1 MSDNEIKIKASVED
15 EASNK
20 LNKVGKSV
28 GDLSTKAKETSN
40 STKGLSASVVGLG
53 VALGNIAFN
62 VVTNAIKGLGNA
74 IVGAIRDF
82 ANGEKITNRLTAALK
97 NQGIYS
103 QYLIKDYENF
113 AKEMRNYSGVADD
126 VIKDNMTLLTNY
138 GLMGDELKQ
147 ATKAAMTLSVGLGTD
162 LKSATM
168 MVARAAEGNTTA
180 FAGYGITIKD
190 TGSKAKNF
198 QEILKGVE
206 DKFGDLAKVNTDNLS
221 TQVAVLKENW
231 EDLKKELV
239 SGFVPILNTVIGKIN
254 NWIASYKDPNKEL
267 KRQIEYQ
274 KTAITLAEKNLEK
287 TIENNERAL
296 SFFRTDTTQQEQKL
310 AKMKEHLSAMEMELK
325 IQEEIANKQKET
337 SDEVIANKQKEIEQ
351 IRQKEEKEKQVT
363 KEREK
368 REEKELKEKEELEK
382 KKLDLKI
389 SAQKNALNN
398 IADLNKVANDYELA
412 EKINYYEKDYQSKK
426 DSLDRQIKA
435 MQENQQTE
443 IIDYALLLEQKKA
456 LDDEYQQFIDEKN
469 ELVKEK
475 GTDLH
480 DFNIWLAKDETK
492 SKLQVLQGLATAQ
505 TSNIKALAEVAKAA
519 AISTATVDTYLAA
532 TKALATFPIPISYIM
547 AAAVTAQGLENVA
560 KIAGVQFASGTDYI
574 PQDMVAT
581 VHQGEIIVPRTFS
594 DALRSGDIALSSPDF
609 SLEEETNNNQSSN
622 NNQTIIINIENNGD
636 SIDELAEKIR
646 DKIAKNIATGTM
658 RPFPTKEKI

>member
-180 FAGYGITIKD
+180 FARYGITIKD

-206 DKFGDLAKVNTDNLS
+206 DQFGDLAKVNADNLS

-351 IRQKEEKEKQVT
+351 IRQKEEKEKQVA

-426 DSLDRQIKA
+426 DSLDKQIQA

-456 LDDEYQQFIDEKN
+456 LDEEYQQFIDEKN

-560 KIAGVQFASGTDYI
+560 RIAGVQFASGTDYI

>member
-180 FAGYGITIKD
+180 FARYGITIKD

-206 DKFGDLAKVNTDNLS
+206 DKFGDLAKVNADNLS

-351 IRQKEEKEKQVT
+351 IRQKEEKEKQVA

-382 KKLDLKI
+382 KKMDLKI

-426 DSLDRQIKA
+426 DSLDRQIQA

-560 KIAGVQFASGTDYI
+560 RIAGVQFASGTDYI

>member
-1 MSDNEIKIKASVED
+1 M
-15 EASNK
+15 
-20 LNKVGKSV
+20 
-28 GDLSTKAKETSN
+28 
-40 STKGLSASVVGLG
+40 
-53 VALGNIAFN
+53 
-62 VVTNAIKGLGNA
+62 
-74 IVGAIRDF
+74 
-82 ANGEKITNRLTAALK
+82 
-97 NQGIYS
+97 
-103 QYLIKDYENF
+103 
-113 AKEMRNYSGVADD
+113 
-126 VIKDNMTLLTNY
+126 
-138 GLMGDELKQ
+138 
-147 ATKAAMTLSVGLGTD
+147 
-162 LKSATM
+162 
-168 MVARAAEGNTTA
+168 
-180 FAGYGITIKD
+180 
-190 TGSKAKNF
+190 
-198 QEILKGVE
+198 
-206 DKFGDLAKVNTDNLS
+206 
-221 TQVAVLKENW
+221 
-231 EDLKKELV
+231 
-239 SGFVPILNTVIGKIN
+239 
-254 NWIASYKDPNKEL
+254 
-267 KRQIEYQ
+267 
-274 KTAITLAEKNLEK
+274 
-287 TIENNERAL
+287 
-296 SFFRTDTTQQEQKL
+296 
-310 AKMKEHLSAMEMELK
+310 
-325 IQEEIANKQKET
+325 
-337 SDEVIANKQKEIEQ
+337 
-351 IRQKEEKEKQVT
+351 
-363 KEREK
+363 
-368 REEKELKEKEELEK
+368 
-382 KKLDLKI
+382 DLKI

-426 DSLDRQIKA
+426 DSLDRQIQA

-560 KIAGVQFASGTDYI
+560 RIAGVQFASGTDYI

>member
-180 FAGYGITIKD
+180 FARYGITIKD

-206 DKFGDLAKVNTDNLS
+206 DKFGDLAKVNADNLS

-351 IRQKEEKEKQVT
+351 IRQKEEKEKQVA

-426 DSLDRQIKA
+426 DSLDKQIQA

-456 LDDEYQQFIDEKN
+456 LDEEYQQFIDEKN

-560 KIAGVQFASGTDYI
+560 RIAGVQFASGTDYI

>member
-168 MVARAAEGNTTA
+168 MVARAAEGNTKA

-310 AKMKEHLSAMEMELK
+310 AKMKEHLSAMEMDLK

-412 EKINYYEKDYQSKK
+412 EKINYYDKDYQAKI
-426 DSLDRQIKA
+426 DSLNRQIQAIQKA
-435 MQENQQTE
+435 GQKETH
-443 IIDYALLLEQKKA
+443 DYALLLEQKKA
-456 LDDEYQQFIDEKN
+456 LDDEYRQFIDEKN

-560 KIAGVQFASGTDYI
+560 RIAGVQFASGTDYI